1 MAVNVELLLIEN
13 VEALGIVGDVVKVR
27 TGYARNFLLPRNLAT
42 QPSPEKVKALAGKR
56 AEAETMLAEQ
66 RRQRKELAGKLQGV
80 EVTLVRSCNDQ
91 GILYGSITQQDIAT
105 ALLALGHGVKPRD
118 IRISQVMKRVDSF
131 DVHVKLDSDLD
142 SIIKVIVQPDR
153 KLELERHEAEAKET
167 KKPGATEHAE
177 EGAEEAA
184 PAEAGAEAKGEGKPA
199 AKGGGAGEAKDGE
212 KKPKVKKDRPEKD
225 GKDGKSTKEA
235 DAAAAAAAK
244 SVWGKPIDDS
254 AKNLIPAARPRRER
268 R

>member
-1 MAVNVELLLIEN
+1 MALNIELLLIEN

-42 QPSPEKVKALAGKR
+42 QPSPEKIKALSGKR

-66 RRQRKELAGKLQGV
+66 RRQRKDLAGKLQGV

-105 ALLALGHGVKPRD
+105 ALAVMGHGVKPRD

-153 KLELERHEAEAKET
+153 KLELERHEAEAKDT
-167 KKPGATEHAE
+167 KKPAQAPEP
-177 EGAEEAA
+177 AEEAA
-184 PAEAGAEAKGEGKPA
+184 PAEVNADGKPEAKEGAKPE
-199 AKGGGAGEAKDGE
+199 GGE
-212 KKPKVKKDRPEKD
+212 KKEKKVKKDRPEKSD
-225 GKDGKSTKEA
+225 NKPSKEA
-235 DAAAAAAAK
+235 AAEAAAAAK